1 MSDNNIIQ
9 FPLDKIVRKTTKSNS
24 SKAEKKF
31 AEKIQQKQTKE
42 FCDTAVDDISMNV
55 LRSFVDLALKTQN
68 QSFTKDLALLIDVL
82 RGLIYRDFNI
92 NHPAQRLVDKLVKIS
107 INKQGAQSAKI
118 DYTPVLEVEK
128 VNNSPISK
136 EVKQEIKDINDQA
149 GMFEGD
155 DLDE

>member
-1 MSDNNIIQ
+1 MSNDNIIQ

-82 RGLIYRDFNI
+82 RGLIYRDFKL
-92 NHPAQRLVDKLVKIS
+92 NHPAQKLVDKLVTIS

-118 DYTPVLEVEK
+118 DYTPVVEEEK
-128 VNNSPISK
+128 VNKRPIST
-136 EVKQEIKDINDQA
+136 EIKNEIRDINDQA
-149 GMFEGD
+149 GFFEGD

>member
-1 MSDNNIIQ
+1 VSDNNIIQ
-9 FPLDKIVRKTTKSNS
+9 FPLDKVVRVNKNNK
-24 SKAEKKF
+24 SKAEKQF
-31 AEKIQQKQTKE
+31 AEKVKQKQTKE
-42 FCDTAVDDISMNV
+42 FCDTAVDDISMNL
-55 LRSFVDLALKTQN
+55 LRHFVDLALKTQN

-136 EVKQEIKDINDQA
+136 DVKNEIKDINDQA

>member
-1 MSDNNIIQ
+1 MADDNIIQ
-9 FPLDKIVRKTTKSNS
+9 FPLDKIVRKTKKSNS
-24 SKAEKKF
+24 SKAEKQF
-31 AEKIQQKQTKE
+31 AERIKQKQTKE

-136 EVKQEIKDINDQA
+136 DVKNEIKDINDQA

>member
-1 MSDNNIIQ
+1 MADDNIIQ
-9 FPLDKIVRKTTKSNS
+9 FPLDKIVRKTKKSNS
-24 SKAEKKF
+24 SKAEKQF
-31 AEKIQQKQTKE
+31 AERIKQKQTKE
-42 FCDTAVDDISMNV
+42 FCDRAVDDISMNV

-128 VNNSPISK
+128 VNSSPISK
-136 EVKQEIKDINDQA
+136 EVKKEIKDINDQA

>member
-9 FPLDKIVRKTTKSNS
+9 FPLDKVVRVNKNNK
-24 SKAEKKF
+24 SKAEKQF
-31 AEKIQQKQTKE
+31 AEKVKQKQTKE
-42 FCDTAVDDISMNV
+42 FCDTAVDDISMNL
-55 LRSFVDLALKTQN
+55 LRHFVDLALKTQN

-136 EVKQEIKDINDQA
+136 DVKNEIKDINDQA

>member
-1 MSDNNIIQ
+1 MADDNIIQ
-9 FPLDKIVRKTTKSNS
+9 FPLDKIVRKTKKSNS
-24 SKAEKKF
+24 SKAEKQF
-31 AEKIQQKQTKE
+31 AERIKQKQTKE

-128 VNNSPISK
+128 VNSSPISK
-136 EVKQEIKDINDQA
+136 EVKKEIKDINDQA

>member
-1 MSDNNIIQ
+1 MADDNIIQ
-9 FPLDKIVRKTTKSNS
+9 FPLDKIVRKTKKSNS
-24 SKAEKKF
+24 SKAEKQF
-31 AEKIQQKQTKE
+31 AERIKQKQTKE

-128 VNNSPISK
+128 VNSSPISK
-136 EVKQEIKDINDQA
+136 DVKNEIKDINDQA

>member
-1 MSDNNIIQ
+1 MADDNIIQ

-24 SKAEKKF
+24 SKAEKQF
-31 AEKIQQKQTKE
+31 AERIKQKQTKE

-68 QSFTKDLALLIDVL
+68 QNFTKDLALLIDVL

-92 NHPAQRLVDKLVKIS
+92 NHPAQRLVDKLVKIN

-136 EVKQEIKDINDQA
+136 EVKKEIKDINDQA

>member
-1 MSDNNIIQ
+1 MADDNIIQ

-24 SKAEKKF
+24 SKAEKQF
-31 AEKIQQKQTKE
+31 AERIKQKQTKE

-68 QSFTKDLALLIDVL
+68 QNFTKDLALLIDVL

-136 EVKQEIKDINDQA
+136 EVKKEIKDINDQA

>member
-1 MSDNNIIQ
+1 VADDNIIQ

-24 SKAEKKF
+24 SKAEKQF
-31 AEKIQQKQTKE
+31 AEKVKQKQTKE

-68 QSFTKDLALLIDVL
+68 QNFTKDLALLIDVL

-136 EVKQEIKDINDQA
+136 EVKKEIKDINDQA

>member
-1 MSDNNIIQ
+1 MADDNIIQ

-24 SKAEKKF
+24 SKAEKQF
-31 AEKIQQKQTKE
+31 AERIKQKQTKE

-68 QSFTKDLALLIDVL
+68 QNFTKDLALLIDVL

>member
-1 MSDNNIIQ
+1 MADDNIIQ

-24 SKAEKKF
+24 SKAEKQF
-31 AEKIQQKQTKE
+31 AEKVKQKQTKE

-68 QSFTKDLALLIDVL
+68 QNFTKDLALLIDVL

-136 EVKQEIKDINDQA
+136 EVKKEIKDINDQA

>member
-1 MSDNNIIQ
+1 VADDNIIQ

-24 SKAEKKF
+24 SKAEKQF
-31 AEKIQQKQTKE
+31 AERIKQKQTKE

-68 QSFTKDLALLIDVL
+68 QNFTKDLALLIDVL

-136 EVKQEIKDINDQA
+136 EVKKEIKDINDQA

>member
-1 MSDNNIIQ
+1 MADDNIIQ

-24 SKAEKKF
+24 SKAEKQF
-31 AEKIQQKQTKE
+31 AERIKQKQTKE

-136 EVKQEIKDINDQA
+136 EVKKEIKDINDQA

>member
-1 MSDNNIIQ
+1 VADDNIIQ
-9 FPLDKIVRKTTKSNS
+9 FPLDKIVRKTKKSNS
-24 SKAEKKF
+24 SKAEKQF
-31 AEKIQQKQTKE
+31 AERIKQKQTKE

-128 VNNSPISK
+128 VNSSPISK
-136 EVKQEIKDINDQA
+136 EVKKEIKDINDQA